1 MKVCII
7 GAGAGG
13 RGASGRIRQL
23 DKQAQ
28 IDIFSTQNEIGYAPC
43 EPPFVL
49 RGVVRWDDI
58 FYPGKFFEEKNIT
71 VHLSTEVTDI
81 LRKEKR
87 IIAGAKSH
95 PYDKVILSPGAV
107 PSIPPIPGLDGN
119 NEFTLS
125 TNIADGKAL
134 EKIIPRYTSAA
145 VIGAGAIGVEITLA
159 LIARGYHKVYL
170 LDMMENILPAGL
182 DRDMA
187 RKVERVMRKKGIEL
201 VLSASIS
208 RVKSESGRK
217 RIILPDRELEI
228 DLIFLTT
235 GARPNV
241 ELAQKAGVEI
251 GETGGIVVNQYLQT
265 SDPDIYAA
273 GDCLENWDMMTGS
286 KTRRLMV
293 TTAGRTGDIAARNVV
308 LGNSTPYEGTLM
320 TFVID
325 IFGNQIGAAGFTER
339 LAREKGLEVVS
350 ATISSPTSRPH
361 LGDKILHCKL
371 IADRR
376 TSTLVGVQVI
386 SEEMIRGTLNELS
399 LAIAEK
405 VPLHRLTLL
414 ETPYSPAVGRDP
426 IGDGVMRLIGKL
438 G

>member
-13 RGASGRIRQL
+13 RVASRRIREL

-28 IDIFSTQNEIGYAPC
+28 IDIFSSQSEIGYAPC

-49 RGVVRWDDI
+49 RGAARWDDI
-58 FYPGKFFEEKNIT
+58 FYPGKFFEERNIS
-71 VHLSTEVTDI
+71 VHLNTEVTDI
-81 LRKEKR
+81 LRKEKH
-87 IIAGAKSH
+87 IIADGKSY
-95 PYDKVILSPGAV
+95 PYDKIILSPGAI
-107 PSIPPIPGLDGN
+107 PSIPSIPGLDGN

-125 TNIADGKAL
+125 TNIADGRAL

-170 LDMMENILPAGL
+170 LDMMENILPACL
-182 DRDMA
+182 DKNMA
-187 RKVERVMRKKGIEL
+187 SKVEHVMQEKGIEL
-201 VLSASIS
+201 VLSARIS
-208 RVKSESGRK
+208 RVKSESNRK
-217 RIILPDRELEI
+217 RIILPDRELEVE
-228 DLIFLTT
+228 LIFLTT

-241 ELAQKAGVEI
+241 ELARKAGIEI
-251 GETGGIVVNQYLQT
+251 GETGGILVSQYLQT

-273 GDCLENWDMMTGS
+273 GDCLENWDRITGS

-293 TTAGRTGDIAARNVV
+293 TTAGRTGSVAGENLVK
-308 LGNSTPYEGTLM
+308 GNSTPYEGTLM
-320 TFVID
+320 TFVIE

-339 LAREKGLEVVS
+339 LAREKGLDVVS
-350 ATISSPTSRPH
+350 ARVSSPTSRPH
-361 LGDKILHCKL
+361 LGDKILHHKL

-376 TSTLVGVQVI
+376 TGALVGAQVI
-386 SEEMIRGTLNELS
+386 SEEIIRGTLNELA

-405 VPLHRLTLL
+405 VPLHRLAVL

-426 IGDGVMRLIGKL
+426 IGDGVVRLIRKL
-438 G
+438 S

>member
-28 IDIFSTQNEIGYAPC
+28 IDIFSTQSEIGYAPC

-49 RGVVRWDDI
+49 RGVARWDDI
-58 FYPGKFFEEKNIT
+58 FYPGKFFEERNIT

-81 LRKEKR
+81 LREEKR
-87 IIAGAKSH
+87 IIAGGKSY
-95 PYDKVILSPGAV
+95 PYDKIILSPGAI
-107 PSIPPIPGLDGN
+107 PSIPPIPGLDGK

-125 TNIADGKAL
+125 TNIADGRAL
-134 EKIIPRYTSAA
+134 DEIIPKYTSAA
-145 VIGAGAIGVEITLA
+145 VIGAGAIGVELTLA
-159 LIARGYHKVYL
+159 LMARGYKGVYL
-170 LDMMENILPAGL
+170 LEMLENILPAGL
-182 DRDMA
+182 DKDMA
-187 RKVERVMRKKGIEL
+187 GKVEPVMQEKGIEL
-201 VLSASIS
+201 IPSASIS
-208 RVKSESGRK
+208 SARSESGRK

-235 GARPNV
+235 GARPSV
-241 ELAQKAGVEI
+241 GLAQKAGIET
-251 GETGGIVVNQYLQT
+251 GETGGILVNQYLQT

-273 GDCLENWDMMTGS
+273 GDCMENWDMMTGA

-293 TTAGRTGDIAARNVV
+293 TTAGRTGGVAGENLVK
-308 LGNSTPYEGTLM
+308 GNSTPYEGTLM
-320 TFVID
+320 TFAIE

-339 LAREKGLEVVS
+339 FAREKGFDVVS
-350 ATISSPTSRPH
+350 ATMSSPTSRPH
-361 LGDKILHCKL
+361 LGGKILHHKL

-376 TSTLVGVQVI
+376 TGTLVGAQVI
-386 SEEMIRGTLNELS
+386 SEEIIRGTVNELA

-405 VPLHRLTLL
+405 VPLHRLALL

-426 IGDGVMRLIGKL
+426 IEDGIRELIHKL
-438 G
+438 D